1 MKPVTKRAISLEC
14 VLVLAAVAFLL
25 LQKGQEGRSA
35 ERVRFIR
42 EALSALPEEVG
53 PWKAG
58 DPEDIKARQPH
69 DVADSIRILVRIYR
83 NSLTGAR
90 AFLQASH
97 WYAPAYCYELHG
109 WAVLK
114 DTVLHGNE
122 LPGYPELSGRVRE
135 LVVARKDE
143 ASTVL
148 LYEIA
153 VRRIPAVEN
162 AGTMSKVPSRRPA
175 TVGKGTLS
183 SKSPPHGKLPP
194 RRTVLRSC
202 RWRARSSGPRENC
215 CMPAERFRA
224 LEMTVRESWI
234 GIVLFGYI

>member
-1 MKPVTKRAISLEC
+1 MKPVIKRAIFLEC

-53 PWKAG
+53 DWKAG
-58 DPEDIKARQPH
+58 DPEDIEAQQPH

-90 AFLQASH
+90 ALLQASH

-153 VRRIPAVEN
+153 VRRIPTIEN
-162 AGTMSKVPSRRPA
+162 TGTTLGVPSRRPA
-175 TVGKGTLS
+175 TVLAGLWDKLAAKVAWKRNVIVKIASAQQAASEEDRASLLS
-183 SKSPPHGKLPP
+183 LACEIF
-194 RRTVLRSC
+194 RSAGELLHD
-202 RWRARSSGPRENC
+202 R
-215 CMPAERFRA
+215 
-224 LEMTVRESWI
+224 
-234 GIVLFGYI
+234 